1 MPRAGDGAARPPK
14 PRSSEESRETAES
27 LPPTLAE
34 TVVDRLLAQ
43 TEHLG
48 VKLLDDPIAD
58 RAHLVGLAAR
68 AIKGGMSGS
77 ELWAIT
83 SVGLHNVHK
92 QWALTARL
100 ADPIAFAKIRQA
112 DFGGTTLGGPAP
124 GPVCEIHPTA
134 VADAQGQCAE
144 CAEIERQA
152 ALARGETTEFT
163 YGQDGLWRD
172 HTGRVLSETEE
183 WAGMSQAQI
192 TEEMAV
198 REKMRRAL
206 VPDSAAHAQKAR
218 EALRS
223 LRRPDSD
230 EEAAPGVPGAAGSS

>member
-1 MPRAGDGAARPPK
+1 M
-14 PRSSEESRETAES
+14 ES

-34 TVVDRLLAQ
+34 TVVDRLLAR

-48 VKLLDDPIAD
+48 AKLLDDPIAD

-68 AIKGGMSGS
+68 AINSGLSAS

-100 ADPIAFAKIRQA
+100 ADPAGFAKIRQV
-112 DFGGTTLGGPAP
+112 DFGGTPLGGPTP
-124 GPVCEIHPTA
+124 SVCEFHPTA
-134 VADAQGQCAE
+134 VADAQGGCAE
-144 CAEIERQA
+144 CSEIERQA
-152 ALARGETTEFT
+152 ALARGETVEFT
-163 YGQDGLWRD
+163 CGQDGLWRD

-183 WAGMSQAQI
+183 WEGMSQAQI

-218 EALRS
+218 EALRR

-230 EEAAPGVPGAAGSS
+230 EEAAPGVPGAAGGS